1 MHYQKCN
8 YNGTA
13 RQCAIRGDSRLLI

>member
-13 RQCAIRGDSRLLI
+13 RQYAIRDDSRLLI